1 MSFLELPI
9 QEQLKTLCE
18 KPGFFNKLNYR
29 FNRSKAQDNCYEDIY
44 DGNIYTQNNLLQN
57 DDHISLLWNTDGK
70 PIFKSSHVS
79 IWPLYFLINELPISD
94 RFDMKN
100 MIFAGLWFGPTKPSM
115 LTFLE
120 PFYRSLA
127 SLETTGVDVQ
137 PHMAANPINI
147 KVHLLLG
154 TCDKPA
160 KSLVQNFMQYNGN
173 YGCGKCEQ
181 PGMTYKT
188 SQKGHTH
195 IYPYQTSNPSGPLRT
210 KCETLRY
217 ADLAIQT
224 GKPVKGV
231 KGPSWFG
238 ALKSYDTVQGLQVD
252 YMHSVLIGVVS
263 SFTNLWFDSSNS
275 KQQWY
280 IGKYNVVVDERIK
293 NIRPPDRISRIP
305 RPISERCHWKASEF
319 RNWLLYYSPVLLF
332 GILPNAY
339 YNHYILL
346 VSAVYILLQKS
357 ILPSELVKAER
368 QLRKFVMNVTELYGQ
383 RYMSSNVHDLL
394 HLPQCVRD
402 AGPLFLYSCFHFE
415 DLNGRLEKYFH
426 GTQSVPEQI
435 VSAVSLIQ
443 KLPYLID
450 TSLLDD
456 VTHKLYNK
464 LAFGGCKKLPS
475 LRCQLGNGC
484 FVVGHEHKKVLPH
497 CLITNLLT
505 SLPRGEQL
513 PKEILCFYRVC
524 IKNSVVIDS
533 SAYTKTK
540 RRINHCVLY
549 SNVSFGLVQFYIRF
563 NEYSYAI
570 IKRIFTSG
578 PITPN
583 GQCVEHI
590 QKITLIREEL
600 EAVPINTIQYK
611 CIFLSTVGHFGDC
624 VAFFPNLYER
634 D

>member
-1 MSFLELPI
+1 MQTLKTCKPVHTYEYNTYRCKACTSVYACTSPYIHMHNPIYVHMHKAIRTHAQAYTHTCTHAQAYMYTCTYQAHVQAHVRMHKPIRTHVRTHKPIRTHVRTHKPIRTHVRTHKPYKTKTIVHYYCPFCHYLLSTFTSCPSCNESLPVKCPFFLELPI

-252 YMHSVLIGVVS
+252 YICIVFSLVWFQVS
-263 SFTNLWFDSSNS
+263 LT
-275 KQQWY
+275 
-280 IGKYNVVVDERIK
+280 
-293 NIRPPDRISRIP
+293 
-305 RPISERCHWKASEF
+305 
-319 RNWLLYYSPVLLF
+319 F
-332 GILPNAY
+332 G
-339 YNHYILL
+339 
-346 VSAVYILLQKS
+346 S
-357 ILPSELVKAER
+357 IL
-368 QLRKFVMNVTELYGQ
+368 
-383 RYMSSNVHDLL
+383 
-394 HLPQCVRD
+394 
-402 AGPLFLYSCFHFE
+402 
-415 DLNGRLEKYFH
+415 
-426 GTQSVPEQI
+426 QI
-435 VSAVSLIQ
+435 VSNNGILVNITLWWTKELKISDHQIEFQ
-443 KLPYLID
+443 EYPDPYQNDVIGKLQNFVIGFCTTVLSSYLE
-450 TSLLDD
+450 
-456 VTHKLYNK
+456 Y
-464 LAFGGCKKLPS
+464 F
-475 LRCQLGNGC
+475 QM
-484 FVVGHEHKKVLPH
+484 
-497 CLITNLLT
+497 LITTIT
-505 SLPRGEQL
+505 S
-513 PKEILCFYRVC
+513 Y
-524 IKNSVVIDS
+524 
-533 SAYTKTK
+533 
-540 RRINHCVLY
+540 
-549 SNVSFGLVQFYIRF
+549 
-563 NEYSYAI
+563 
-570 IKRIFTSG
+570 
-578 PITPN
+578 
-583 GQCVEHI
+583 
-590 QKITLIREEL
+590 
-600 EAVPINTIQYK
+600 
-611 CIFLSTVGHFGDC
+611 
-624 VAFFPNLYER
+624 
-634 D
+634 